1 MLETMELVGSELWTL
16 PPDDRNDAIY
26 KQHREQSLEEALS
39 DSTESFSRLV
49 SAIETLEDIDLSHP
63 KRYKNMPP
71 DWVPWQIIGQ
81 NSYEHYRHH
90 ATDIRAWMSQT

>member
-39 DSTESFSRLV
+39 DSTEGFSRLV
-49 SAIETLEDIDLSHP
+49 SAIKTMEYIELPDP
-63 KRYKNMPP
+63 KRYKSIPP
-71 DWVPWQIIGQ
+71 IF
-81 NSYEHYRHH
+81 EHG
-90 ATDIRAWMSQT
+90 